1 MSFNKFQMKSLVST
15 DNTPIK
21 KQLNEIWK
29 QFMISFGYQ
38 KYYNFQKEINN
49 KLNYNL
55 YNSTINSYGN
65 NSSFILSL
73 KSFLD
78 FLEQNLISIS
88 ENNNYHKLFSNS
100 KKGLSLLSEAKI
112 YIMYILF
119 IDQKYDNNNYYQNK
133 IVIIMN
139 LFKEAIK
146 NNCDIISLFEF
157 FLIYISKIEHEDF
170 SIFKSKQIM
179 EILPKEFI
187 LLYIKNK
194 SILKNIFCKNNC
206 IENKDSNIGNNSY
219 FYIPN
224 SVWNTQSSIFSTN
237 KIKNDKNL
245 FQIDMNNENEESKLE
260 EKKNNS
266 DKYDN
271 NNNNDNIINNNI
283 NLDINN
289 IVVICKDYLNK
300 GYFAIFKEKK
310 NLKKDEEDII
320 KNPFLGNNND
330 DEEDDENYYLMP
342 LLQKYDNY
350 EQKMDAN
357 KTLILINK
365 SIYKDYTYYPY
376 DLSIISKL

>member
-1 MSFNKFQMKSLVST
+1 MSFNKFQMKSLASN

-194 SILKNIFCKNNC
+194 SILKNIFYKNNC
-206 IENKDSNIGNNSY
+206 NDNKDSNIDNNSY

-224 SVWNTQSSIFSTN
+224 IVWNTQSSIFSTN
-237 KIKNDKNL
+237 QIKNDKNL

-260 EKKNNS
+260 EKKNNN
-266 DKYDN
+266 DKYD

-330 DEEDDENYYLMP
+330 DEEVDENYYLMP